1 MEIVLA
7 PPSAALQY
15 AEGETAHSGYFTYVF
30 GRTWTTMV
38 ESEGKRSA
46 T

>member
-1 MEIVLA
+1 MVLTLL
-7 PPSAALQY
+7 SAGQW
-15 AEGETAHSGYFTYVF
+15 EGEDKTAHSSYFTYVF

-38 ESEGKRSA
+38 ESEGRRRA

>member
-1 MEIVLA
+1 MDMVLSLL
-7 PPSAALQY
+7 SAKSGGR
-15 AEGETAHSGYFTYVF
+15 EGETAHSSYLTYVF

-38 ESEGKRSA
+38 ESDDRRSA